1 MQLLLLIHHKVL
13 AIPRMLIHSENN
25 NILHTGNGIYI
36 QIQLGLFTVQGLE
49 GVACCVWAGWNL
61 ATDLGKWK
69 KFKHDL
75 WILCQLKCMIC
86 SICRPCF
93 KQTYFHDNQT
103 LCSQWEPEKFLMWF
117 WPLANLYVSH
127 KWNICMWKKSN
138 QLNLLFFLLVVVFF
152 WCCFVLFFFNNSNI
166 SSECDIYSIQS
177 QSLVL
182 YNFALALKQVPRV
195 LNSG

>member
-1 MQLLLLIHHKVL
+1 MTIHVYKKPMCYRWTTSTAQQGYYTVDCYECIRIFYINYKCNCYYWFIHKVL
-13 AIPRMLIHSENN
+13 AIPRMLIHSETN

-93 KQTYFHDNQT
+93 KQIYFHDNQT
-103 LCSQWEPEKFLMWF
+103 LCSQWEPEEFLMWF

-127 KWNICMWKKSN
+127 KWNICMWKK
-138 QLNLLFFLLVVVFF
+138 
-152 WCCFVLFFFNNSNI
+152 I
-166 SSECDIYSIQS
+166 
-177 QSLVL
+177 
-182 YNFALALKQVPRV
+182 
-195 LNSG
+195 

>member
-49 GVACCVWAGWNL
+49 GVACYVWAGWNL
-61 ATDLGKWK
+61 ATDLGKWI

-86 SICRPCF
+86 SMCRPCF
-93 KQTYFHDNQT
+93 KQIYFHDNQT
-103 LCSQWEPEKFLMWF
+103 LCSLRTRGIPCVV
-117 WPLANLYVSH
+117 LASGKSLCIPQVKLKYMYVKKNLTSWIY
-127 KWNICMWKKSN
+127 C
-138 QLNLLFFLLVVVFF
+138 FFF
-152 WCCFVLFFFNNSNI
+152 WFCFVLFCFVFFNNSNI

-182 YNFALALKQVPRV
+182 YNFALALKQVPWV

>member
-25 NILHTGNGIYI
+25 NILLTGNGIYI

-69 KFKHDL
+69 KFNHDL

-93 KQTYFHDNQT
+93 KQIYFHDNQT
-103 LCSQWEPEKFLMWF
+103 LCSQWEPEEFLMWF

-138 QLNLLFFLLVVVFF
+138 QLNLLFFLVFVVVVFF
-152 WCCFVLFFFNNSNI
+152 WFWFVLFFLI
-166 SSECDIYSIQS
+166 TPI
-177 QSLVL
+177 
-182 YNFALALKQVPRV
+182 
-195 LNSG
+195 